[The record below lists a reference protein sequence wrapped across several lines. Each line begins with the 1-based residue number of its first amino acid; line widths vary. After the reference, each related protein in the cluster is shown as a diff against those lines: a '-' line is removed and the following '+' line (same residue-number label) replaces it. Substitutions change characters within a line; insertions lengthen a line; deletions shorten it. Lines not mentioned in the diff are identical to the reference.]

1 MAPNLSARL
10 AFCLVLAAMLVLGA
24 CDSIQIGG
32 GPTSLSNSYGYRGS
46 NVGGGGRK
54 ISAMGESA
62 DICEC
67 WVQHVEQYEA
77 AVLADS
83 QGVPTK
89 KALMGP
95 DFTTCYSAAR
105 PGLMAT
111 MPDTAISNLGAAMP
125 SGKRS
130 TVSLFT
136 AVRAGGGRM
145 HVEFQK
151 SGMAWLHSD
160 KEPSGAPI
168 GATSELGRRTGDV
181 GFAFMGAMQ
190 TSQSCATFGYSN
202 AMQYYVSAH
211 HGGGSLDLA
220 TEREG
225 AKRLLAA
232 THAADAL
239 AASSMGLLASIESA
253 ASGKGD
259 LKSLDATIKG
269 LAAALPVTATAPTD
283 EEVDGMFALG
293 KVQADVFEQHLRDW
307 AAEGRAARGMT
318 QASAPA
324 AASGPTLD
332 LPSQVSDAGAVAK
345 GVMGLMHGDVGAVMA
360 GAAVLFP
367 KDSSVRTGLEGA
379 SAVLHGDVRGAIH
392 AAAKLAPKDSKIAA
406 VLGTVDQVMLATR
419 GSG

>member
-1 MAPNLSARL
+1 MAPKLSARL
-10 AFCLVLAAMLVLGA
+10 AFFLLLAATLVLGA

-32 GPTSLSNSYGYRGS
+32 GPTSLNNAYGYRG
-46 NVGGGGRK
+46 GGAGGQRK
-54 ISAMGESA
+54 IALMAESA
-62 DICEC
+62 AVCEC

-89 KALMGP
+89 KAGSGP
-95 DFTTCYSAAR
+95 DFLTCYSAAR
-105 PGLMAT
+105 PELMAT
-111 MPDTAISNLGAAMP
+111 MPDTAISNMGAMMP

-130 TVSLFT
+130 TVSLL
-136 AVRAGGGRM
+136 AAARAGGGKM
-145 HVEFQK
+145 HVEVQK
-151 SGMAWLHSD
+151 SGLAWLHSD

-168 GATSELGRRTGDV
+168 GTTSELGRRTGDV
-181 GFAFMGAMQ
+181 GFTFQGAMLA
-190 TSQSCATFGYSN
+190 SQSCTTFGLSN
-202 AMQYYVSAH
+202 AMQFYVSQR

-269 LAAALPVTATAPTD
+269 LAAALPVTPTPPTD
-283 EEVDGMFALG
+283 EEVDSMFALG
-293 KVQADVFEQHLRDW
+293 KAQADVFEQHLKDW
-307 AAEGRAARGMT
+307 AAEGRAARGM
-318 QASAPA
+318 APAAAPA
-324 AASGPTLD
+324 AASGPTLEV
-332 LPSQVSDAGAVAK
+332 PSQVSDAGAVAK

-379 SAVLHGDVRGAIH
+379 SAILHGDVRGAIH
-392 AAAKLAPKDSKIAA
+392 AAAKLAPKDSKVAA
-406 VLGTVDQVMLATR
+406 VLGSVDQVMVATR
-419 GSG
+419 GS